1 MLAKEAPILE
11 EEVKYV
17 HDKLQNPIL
26 HSNMTT
32 IEDGVALIEK
42 LKPEVDK
49 IKERGKTIN
58 E

>member
-1 MLAKEAPILE
+1 
-11 EEVKYV
+11 
-17 HDKLQNPIL
+17 
-26 HSNMTT
+26 MTT